1 MGNLKILWNVRIL
14 RLQSLA
20 SMWSCKN
27 FSLTCIITRKS
38 AKTNGIIDEIF
49 SSVIFT
55 DRYNSVSTSVVE
67 NTDRI
72 IPSVKFSGK
81 IFFFG
86 ALTVCKTVGVWLF
99 FLFPTELA
107 TEWKITDDQYSDGQI
122 SSVRSSGKILPMNCV
137 PYTNGMNILIKLFN
151 GVVHVI

>member
-99 FLFPTELA
+99 FF
-107 TEWKITDDQYSDGQI
+107 ISDRISDGMKNYW
-122 SSVRSSGKILPMNCV
+122 RSIFRRTDFVGEVIGKNFTDELRALHQRNEYIDK
-137 PYTNGMNILIKLFN
+137 TI
-151 GVVHVI
+151 

>member
-1 MGNLKILWNVRIL
+1 
-14 RLQSLA
+14 
-20 SMWSCKN
+20 MWSCKK

-55 DRYNSVSTSVVE
+55 DGYNFISTSVVE

-72 IPSVKFSGK
+72 ISSVKFSRK
-81 IFFFG
+81 LFFSARSPYVRPSVFG
-86 ALTVCKTVGVWLF
+86 F
-99 FLFPTELA
+99 FLFPIELA
-107 TEWKITDDQYSDGQI
+107 TERGITDDQYSDGQI

-137 PYTNGMNILIKLFN
+137 SYTNRINLLVKLFN

>member
-20 SMWSCKN
+20 SMWSCKK
-27 FSLTCIITRKS
+27 FSLTCIITIKS

-55 DRYNSVSTSVVE
+55 DGYNFVSTSVVE

-72 IPSVKFSGK
+72 ISSVKFSRN
-81 IFFFG
+81 FFFG

-99 FLFPTELA
+99 F
-107 TEWKITDDQYSDGQI
+107 ISDRISDGTRNYR
-122 SSVRSSGKILPMNCV
+122 RSIFWRTDFVGEVIGKNFTDELRALHQQNKSIGKI
-137 PYTNGMNILIKLFN
+137 I
-151 GVVHVI
+151 